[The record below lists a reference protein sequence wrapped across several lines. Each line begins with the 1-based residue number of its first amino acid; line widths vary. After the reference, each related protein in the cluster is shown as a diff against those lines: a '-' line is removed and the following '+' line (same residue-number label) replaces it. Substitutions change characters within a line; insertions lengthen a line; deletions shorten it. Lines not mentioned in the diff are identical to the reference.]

1 MVWKLHENYLQYLK
15 EHPDNTLSR
24 ERVLEL
30 LVDEQAPEFYMT
42 GDAARKV
49 LREQIKK
56 ARKRKRWND

>member
-1 MVWKLHENYLQYLK
+1 MAQQLYDNYLKYLN

-30 LVDEQAPEFYMT
+30 LVDEPAPEFYIT
-42 GDAARKV
+42 GDAARKI

-56 ARKRKRWND
+56 ARRRIRWYE